1 MLRARTTGRYRASCA
16 AVKSLLSCVMLD
28 CRFKVRWETVPRSLF
43 DMMIQEAY
51 GPMSGCL
58 ESVVEVFD
66 AQD

>member
-1 MLRARTTGRYRASCA
+1 MF
-16 AVKSLLSCVMLD
+16 D

-58 ESVVEVFD
+58 GSVVEVFD